1 MKNRT
6 FFKILSIVMVAG
18 ILSTAA
24 LVFYTVR
31 LQEHSSLTAF
41 IAGE

>member
-1 MKNRT
+1 MKNKT
-6 FFKILSIVMVAG
+6 FVKILTVVMIAG

>member
-1 MKNRT
+1 MKNKT
-6 FFKILSIVMVAG
+6 FVKILTVVMIAG

-24 LVFYTVR
+24 LMIYTVR
-31 LQEHSSLTAF
+31 LQENSSLTAF